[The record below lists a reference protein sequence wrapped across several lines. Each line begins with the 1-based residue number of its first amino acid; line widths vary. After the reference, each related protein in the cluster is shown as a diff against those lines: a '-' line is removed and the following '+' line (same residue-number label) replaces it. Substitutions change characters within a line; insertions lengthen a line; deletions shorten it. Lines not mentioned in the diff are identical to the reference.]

1 MANHQNQGKKD
12 HLLPFI
18 KGVINTDETVVVVV
32 GVEDGLVIVVSYL
45 LIP

>member
-1 MANHQNQGKKD
+1 MSNHQNQGKKV

-18 KGVINTDETVVVVV
+18 KGVIKMNETIVVA
-32 GVEDGLVIVVSYL
+32 GIKDGLVIVVSHL